1 MSFIQKLIERKTQAT
16 GSDASRHVVE
26 EDLTA
31 QETDVETREHE
42 ATMVD
47 VVDLDAPDAPVQ
59 VDDPSAEPTDNVHN
73 LIDPFDLDDEDELV
87 ENIDD
92 LPDLD
97 TDLTE
102 EITASPEISKAATQD
117 TKAAYNDDNAMGI
130 DDSFDIDEDDEAF
143 NIWDVDMDGDSIEA
157 EESVSL
163 EAQIPNIQAPEPSM
177 PRVQSV
183 TPINEN
189 IQPQQPNISPEI
201 AEEKPEEPVAF
212 TPAMAPTA
220 PQAPEKRR
228 VGRVKTRL
236 IGFDH
241 ASKPG
246 VDLFESVTTP
256 PKTAQASF
264 PVGWL
269 VVVDGPGFGESFAL
283 HAGMS
288 QIGRGEDQTIPLD
301 FGDAAISRNN
311 HAAIVYDVE
320 THTFLM
326 GHGGKAN
333 VVRLNGKPLICT
345 EEVKNADLIRIGET
359 TLRLVVLCDAEFN
372 WENQS

>member
-1 MSFIQKLIERKTQAT
+1 MSFIQKLIERKTQKT

-26 EDLTA
+26 DDLTA
-31 QETDVETREHE
+31 QETDLETQEHVTE
-42 ATMVD
+42 MVD
-47 VVDLDAPDAPVQ
+47 FVDLDAPDAPAQ
-59 VDDPSAEPTDNVHN
+59 VDDPSDEPADNIHN
-73 LIDPFDLDDEDELV
+73 LVDPFDLDDDDEMG

-97 TDLTE
+97 ADLTE
-102 EITASPEISKAATQD
+102 EIATAPEMSKAADQVNEAAAPGQD
-117 TKAAYNDDNAMGI
+117 DVSVDDC
-130 DDSFDIDEDDEAF
+130 FDIDDDDEVF
-143 NIWDVDMDGDSIEA
+143 NIWDVDMDGEAVEA
-157 EESVSL
+157 EASE
-163 EAQIPNIQAPEPSM
+163 PEETPM
-177 PRVQSV
+177 QRVQSV
-183 TPINEN
+183 TPIHEN
-189 IQPQQPNISPEI
+189 IRPQQPKISPEI
-201 AEEKPEEPVAF
+201 AEEKPQEPVAF
-212 TPAMAPTA
+212 APAIAPAA
-220 PQAPEKRR
+220 PQVPERR
-228 VGRVKTRL
+228 RAGRVKTRL

-246 VDLFESVTTP
+246 VDLFESVTIP

-359 TLRLVVLCDAEFN
+359 TLRLVVFCDSEFN
-372 WENQS
+372 WENQVSKGPNDAENA